1 MAAVAIHPGRIRT
14 TFSALKGDDIERR
27 SDPRLLCLSRNMA
40 RHTVIFNIVAGKPR
54 EFGTPCRSVQLE
66 PNPGGSDRQCVPL
79 RDSY

>member
-40 RHTVIFNIVAGKPR
+40 RHTVIFNIVALH
-54 EFGTPCRSVQLE
+54 ESSLE
-66 PNPGGSDRQCVPL
+66 NPVNLEHPVARYS
-79 RDSY
+79 